1 MRVWWRFL
9 FVMLVLLLK
18 CCPKEQEQEQDKDY
32 EEEGSRGTRRLTA
45 RGGMLSFPADMENAA
60 RAQRKASPEPAAR
73 WHEVQGADGQ
83 PRPLFQKLVRDL
95 SNLSPADMRILDD
108 RMEATLREMG
118 VTFDVIRTDP
128 WGQQPWTCDLLPHV
142 FESADWALIVSGIRQ
157 RLQAFEAF
165 LRDVYGRREIL
176 RAGVVPTH
184 VVLGSPHYQN
194 PAIGLP
200 RPRDS
205 FLHLSGICLSRDGRG
220 AWQVKHHH
228 FSHATGISYMMQNRR
243 ALARVIPE
251 LFQDTAVES
260 LAEVPLIVLERLRE
274 TAATFGGD
282 PTVVLL
288 SPGAGRTLSTEQSFL
303 ARRMG
308 IPMVQGGDLLVLN
321 DRVFLKTVR
330 GLERVE
336 VIQNRVADSWLDPLV
351 FRRDSL
357 LGVPGLVHCLRK
369 GTVALVNT
377 VGAQLADDRSLLAFA
392 PQIIRFYLGEAAIL
406 PSTPTLWLGDIDQRE
421 LVVENL
427 GNYRIRPIFRENT
440 SGSFERGLPADE
452 ANLRQEI
459 RRMPAGYVAQPRE
472 EGATTICYERGRKV
486 EYPQDHIM
494 FAVRSGNDF
503 QVFPGALTRVHS
515 RSATADEFGFG
526 WTSKDSWV
534 LSDATT
540 EPLLPTLGRRIA
552 DTGLPSRQTTSRVA
566 EAFFWMGRYLE
577 RAHHQACLIGVIEG
591 LETEELNSAE
601 RKHYRPMWNRLLPP
615 LEKSAGTSRRSIV
628 TRLDRYRLVLSP
640 EPGSVV
646 STFLRATHNAESV
659 QDSLSPEAWAT
670 ITNLRTRFQ
679 RTRFREEITESEAVR
694 TTRRLADFA
703 TQLIPQFFAVG
714 ANTMLADDG
723 WRFCEMGQMLERAI
737 ITANSVVSIS
747 KDLDWTAGTES
758 LHGGE
763 IQLSAF
769 LRLLGCR
776 DAYRRIYQMRAEPIP
791 TLELLWQNPQVPR
804 SVARCLTR
812 CGDLLRE
819 SIAPELLSTS
829 GAPLAI
835 DSLITRL
842 RSIDWR
848 GFVRP
853 LQAEDQPAT
862 RTPVPGVPAQDELDP
877 LLDELLGATLGIHD
891 AIADSFLNHQAR
903 IAAAHPPID
912 GG

>member
-1 MRVWWRFL
+1 
-9 FVMLVLLLK
+9 ML
-18 CCPKEQEQEQDKDY
+18 
-32 EEEGSRGTRRLTA
+32 T
-45 RGGMLSFPADMENAA
+45 FPADMENAP
-60 RAQRKASPEPAAR
+60 RAQRKASTSPAAR
-73 WHEVQGADGQ
+73 WHEVHGPDGQ
-83 PRPLFQKLVRDL
+83 PRPQFLKLVSDL
-95 SNLSPADMRILDD
+95 SDLAPADMRILDD

-118 VTFDVIRTDP
+118 VTFDIIRTDP

-142 FESADWALIVSGIRQ
+142 FASEDWALIVRGIRQ
-157 RLQAFEAF
+157 RLRAFECF
-165 LRDVYGRREIL
+165 LRDVYDRREIL
-176 RAGVVPTH
+176 RAGVVPIH
-184 VVLGSPHYQN
+184 AVLGSPHYQN
-194 PAIGLP
+194 AAIGLP
-200 RPRDS
+200 RPCDA
-205 FLHLSGICLSRDGRG
+205 FLHLSGICLSRDTRG

-251 LFQDTAVES
+251 LFQDTAVQS

-288 SPGAGRTLSTEQSFL
+288 SPGAGRSLSTEQSFL

-321 DRVFLKTVR
+321 DQVFLKTVR

-369 GTVALVNT
+369 GTVALVNP

-392 PQIIRFYLGEAAIL
+392 SQIVRFYLGEAPIL
-406 PSTPTLWLGDIDQRE
+406 PTTPTLWLGDIDQRE
-421 LVVENL
+421 LVLENL
-427 GNYRIRPIFRENT
+427 GDYRIRPIFLENT

-459 RRMPAGYVAQPRE
+459 RRMPASYVAQPRT
-472 EGATTICYERGRKV
+472 EGAMTICYEGGRKV
-486 EYPQDHIM
+486 EHPQDHIM
-494 FAVRSGNDF
+494 FAVRSGTDF
-503 QVFPGALTRVHS
+503 DVFPGALTRVHS
-515 RSATADEFGFG
+515 RDDAGDDFSFG
-526 WTSKDSWV
+526 WTSKDTWV
-534 LSDATT
+534 LSDPVT
-540 EPLLPTLGRRIA
+540 EPLLPSLARRIPDA
-552 DTGLPSRQTTSRVA
+552 GLPSRQATSRVA
-566 EAFFWMGRYLE
+566 ESFFWMGRYLE
-577 RAHHQACLIGVIEG
+577 RAHHQAYLISVIET

-628 TRLDRYRLVLSP
+628 NRLDRYRLVLAP

-646 STFLRATHNAESV
+646 RTFLRATHNAESV

-679 RTRFREEITESEAVR
+679 RTRYREDIPEPEAVR
-694 TTRRLADFA
+694 VTRRLADFA
-703 TQLIPQFFAVG
+703 TQLIPQFFAVS

-763 IQLSAF
+763 IELSAF

-776 DAYRRIYQMRAEPIP
+776 DAYRRIFQMRAEPVP

-804 SVARCLTR
+804 SVVRCLTR
-812 CGDLLRE
+812 CSDLLRE

-829 GAPLAI
+829 GAPVAI
-835 DSLITRL
+835 DALISRIQ
-842 RSIDWR
+842 RIDWR
-848 GFVRP
+848 AFVRP
-853 LQAEDQPAT
+853 PQEEDQPAV
-862 RTPVPGVPAQDELDP
+862 RHPAPGTPSQDELAP

-903 IAAAHPPID
+903 IAAASQPLLA
-912 GG
+912 GF